1 MKSILGRLSKLEE
14 QNEEPI
20 LPPVFVN
27 SLDELDTCKRYSVI
41 FCESEDIHRAQEYT
55 YKTLFYGG
63 IEQ

>member
-27 SLDELDTCKRYSVI
+27 SLDELDTRKRYSVI
-41 FCESEDIHRAQEYT
+41 FCESEDIHRAQECT

-63 IEQ
+63 IEE